1 MEPKRGHF
9 RGTARGAL
17 LGGVALMLAGCAG
30 GGWDLRQMENAGAAP
45 TTATAARPAPDSR
58 GVITYPDYQVLVAD
72 GDETVAQIA
81 GRLGIASDAL
91 AQRNGLTTSYRP
103 RPGEVLLLP
112 GTTGSGEI
120 EAIAG
125 TAIAASTMTGGN
137 AAATTPVPPAPV
149 RHRVESGET
158 AYSIARTYDVSV
170 KALADWNGLDSDY
183 SLRAGQTLLIPTAAG
198 APAARPVAPTT
209 AQIEPEPA
217 RPGAGSPTPVP
228 PSARQPLPAETAAA
242 SPATVPPSPDLG
254 QYDTGANAA
263 RLAMPVSGDILRDY
277 DKAAGREGIDIAA
290 APGSPVRA
298 ADDGVIALVSRSV
311 EGDTIVLIRHAG
323 NINTVYDNVTSVTV
337 EQGDTVR
344 RGQAFAEVAQ
354 GDPQALRFGVGIGTE
369 STDPL
374 PYLQ

>member
-1 MEPKRGHF
+1 MRRRWLGFAPDGKRG
-9 RGTARGAL
+9 R
-17 LGGVALMLAGCAG
+17 
-30 GGWDLRQMENAGAAP
+30 AP

-198 APAARPVAPTT
+198 APRRGRSRPPQPRSSPSRRV
-209 AQIEPEPA
+209 
-217 RPGAGSPTPVP
+217 PGPVP
-228 PSARQPLPAETAAA
+228 PPRCRPARASRCPRKPPPPARQPCRPRPIWGNTT
-242 SPATVPPSPDLG
+242 PGP
-254 QYDTGANAA
+254 
-263 RLAMPVSGDILRDY
+263 MPH
-277 DKAAGREGIDIAA
+277 
-290 APGSPVRA
+290 GSPCRFRA
-298 ADDGVIALVSRSV
+298 
-311 EGDTIVLIRHAG
+311 
-323 NINTVYDNVTSVTV
+323 TSCAITTRPP
-337 EQGDTVR
+337 GARGSTSPR
-344 RGQAFAEVAQ
+344 RPA
-354 GDPQALRFGVGIGTE
+354 PRFGRPMMG
-369 STDPL
+369 
-374 PYLQ
+374 

>member
-137 AAATTPVPPAPV
+137 ADRHDPGAA
-149 RHRVESGET
+149 
-158 AYSIARTYDVSV
+158 
-170 KALADWNGLDSDY
+170 
-183 SLRAGQTLLIPTAAG
+183 RAGSS
-198 APAARPVAPTT
+198 
-209 AQIEPEPA
+209 
-217 RPGAGSPTPVP
+217 PG
-228 PSARQPLPAETAAA
+228 RKRRDRLF
-242 SPATVPPSPDLG
+242 DR
-254 QYDTGANAA
+254 AN
-263 RLAMPVSGDILRDY
+263 L
-277 DKAAGREGIDIAA
+277 
-290 APGSPVRA
+290 
-298 ADDGVIALVSRSV
+298 
-311 EGDTIVLIRHAG
+311 
-323 NINTVYDNVTSVTV
+323 
-337 EQGDTVR
+337 
-344 RGQAFAEVAQ
+344 
-354 GDPQALRFGVGIGTE
+354 
-369 STDPL
+369 
-374 PYLQ
+374 